1 MFAMLFTH
9 PPPSIFFTPPVQ
21 VGAGSMLLSM
31 MATDLGAS
39 KVVGVEANPLMCEVA
54 REVLRLNGYTNDST
68 TGNIRLYEGRFETL
82 YPGDKQMGK
91 PADIFVSETFDSGL
105 IGENFLSILSHA
117 KTNHLIKKTAIII
130 PNSATMFVQLLEST
144 FSLPP
149 GRPQGDRSE
158 AKSEAEVRESERE
171 SERESVIMGEE
182 HGIAPPYRV
191 AGKYNLEPMR
201 RHRPAGVFTVR
212 YLDEQNA
219 VR

>member
-1 MFAMLFTH
+1 
-9 PPPSIFFTPPVQ
+9 
-21 VGAGSMLLSM
+21 MLLSM
-31 MATDLGAS
+31 MAMDLGAS

-54 REVLRLNGYTNDST
+54 REVLRVNGYTNDST
-68 TGNIRLYEGRFETL
+68 AGNIRLYEGRFETV

-105 IGENFLSILSHA
+105 IGENFLSVLSHA
-117 KTNHLIKKTAIII
+117 KTHRLLKKTATII

-149 GRPQGDRSE
+149 GTPSQ
-158 AKSEAEVRESERE
+158 AEAEAAAAAAAEGERSAQGSEHDRL
-171 SERESVIMGEE
+171 
-182 HGIAPPYRV
+182 PPFRV